1 MTSYAKVRFGRMSV
15 PWRRLEWWG
24 AACALYL
31 QTGAT
36 AGLPLKILIP
46 PAFAITVALVA
57 NNADAVLT
65 AVRRTPLLV
74 WLLFLPFL
82 SLTWSIAGA
91 LSLRRAVALTLSMA
105 LAYVISVRFTPR
117 QLLVLTAVVLVPG
130 LVASLVLLAVS
141 PSRAM
146 MPDGT
151 IAGVF
156 GHKNLLG
163 WHAAVAL
170 VAGCL
175 ATARG
180 DVRRPVGIGI
190 MAIATACLAV
200 SGSATALLSVFV
212 AALLASAYA
221 LARRLDQPSR
231 LFLLLVLVQLTIAAC
246 IIGSTYVAPA
256 LEAMG
261 KDTSLT
267 GRAPMWRLADRAI
280 AERPVLGYGY
290 QAFWSDGSGYGWRIR
305 SEINWDTPNTHNGYR
320 EILLAFGVVG
330 LVPFLVLLVRTLLKG
345 AHLDR
350 LAPHEGWLWLNVFV
364 GMMLVMNWTESIF
377 YMPYSFLFI
386 YFITA
391 VLMIALA
398 DGQRKSRKGD
408 VLEVP

>member
-1 MTSYAKVRFGRMSV
+1 MTSYAKVRFGGV
-15 PWRRLEWWG
+15 ALPWRQLEWWG
-24 AACALYL
+24 VAVALYL

-46 PAFAITVALVA
+46 PAYAITFALVA
-57 NNADAVLT
+57 NNADQVL
-65 AVRRTPLLV
+65 AAIRRAPLLA

-82 SLTWSIAGA
+82 SVTWSIAGTI
-91 LSLRRAVALTLSMA
+91 SVRRAIALALSMA

-117 QLLVLTAVVLVPG
+117 QLLRLTVVVLVPG
-130 LVASLVLLAVS
+130 LVGSLVLLAVA
-141 PSRAM
+141 PSRAI

-151 IAGVF
+151 IAGLF

-170 VAGCL
+170 VAGTL
-175 ATARG
+175 LTVGG
-180 DVRRPVGIGI
+180 DLRRPVGLAI
-190 MAIATACLAV
+190 MAIATLCLAA
-200 SGSATALLSVFV
+200 SGSATALLSVFL

-221 LARRLDQPSR
+221 VARRLDQPSR
-231 LFLLLVLVQLTIAAC
+231 YFLFLVLALLAVAAC
-246 IIGSTYVAPA
+246 VIGSTYVAPA

-267 GRAPMWRLADRAI
+267 GRAPMWRLADLAI

-330 LVPFLVLLVRTLLKG
+330 LVPFLILMAQTLLRG
-345 AHLDR
+345 ARLDR
-350 LAPHEGWLWLNVFV
+350 MDPRGGWLWLNVFV

-386 YFITA
+386 LFVTS
-391 VLMIALA
+391 VLMIALGGRSPDA
-398 DGQRKSRKGD
+398 RRQG
-408 VLEVP
+408 LP